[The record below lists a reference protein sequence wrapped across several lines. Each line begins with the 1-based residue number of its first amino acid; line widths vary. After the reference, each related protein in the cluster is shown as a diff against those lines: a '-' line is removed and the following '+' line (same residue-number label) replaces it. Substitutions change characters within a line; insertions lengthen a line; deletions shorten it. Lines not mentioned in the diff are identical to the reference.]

1 MIAFRPELFVVY
13 IDRFCSPDAEPFQ
26 KQVSA
31 LLVKT
36 VRLERRRIAQRMNT
50 VIAKDV
56 CHKRI
61 FYAEPVK
68 RRSPERTGDGNVRIK

>member
-13 IDRFCSPDAEPFQ
+13 IDRFCRPDAKPFQ

-50 VIAKDV
+50 LIAKDV